1 MKVKPIRTRKEH
13 KEALLRVQELFDLDP
28 KEGTAQSDE
37 LELLAMVV
45 EEYED
50 LHHPVPPPDPI
61 EAIKFRMDQ
70 MGLTDKD
77 LDKLLGSRQR
87 RSEIFNGK
95 RKLSLNMIRTL
106 HEKLHIPAE
115 TLIREYKVKV
125 A

>member
-13 KEALLRVQELFDLDP
+13 KAALLRIQELFDLDP
-28 KEGTAQSDE
+28 KEGSAAFDE

-50 LHHPVPPPDPI
+50 IHYPGPPPDPI
-61 EAIKFRMDQ
+61 EAIKFRLDQ
-70 MGLTDKD
+70 LGLSEKD
-77 LDKLLGSRQR
+77 LDKWLGSRQR
-87 RSEIFNGK
+87 RSEILSGK

-106 HEKLHIPAE
+106 HKQLRIPAE
-115 TLIREYKVKV
+115 TLIREYTVKV